1 MPLKETDK
9 RLLQEAG
16 PVLGRYDGE
25 DQRRALS
32 GILTRLQEQAEEARV
47 EEQRLFRVYV
57 TLGAAAGLFCL
68 ILL

>member
-1 MPLKETDK
+1 M
-9 RLLQEAG
+9 
-16 PVLGRYDGE
+16 LGRYDGE